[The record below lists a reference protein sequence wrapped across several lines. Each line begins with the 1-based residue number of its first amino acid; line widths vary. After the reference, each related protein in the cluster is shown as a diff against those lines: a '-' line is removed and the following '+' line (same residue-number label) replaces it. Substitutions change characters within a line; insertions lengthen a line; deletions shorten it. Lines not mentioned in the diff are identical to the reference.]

1 MRTMCLSGSNHSN
14 LHVQAALPAVTDVTK
29 ESDSFII
36 VYCFFTVG
44 SVNLFA
50 IINCDLCWG
59 GIDSVSFVKE
69 ECEKTLRTT
78 GLTVSIP

>member
-14 LHVQAALPAVTDVTK
+14 LHVQAALHAVTDVIK

-44 SVNLFA
+44 SVKLFA

-59 GIDSVSFVKE
+59 GIDRVWVCKE
-69 ECEKTLRTT
+69 
-78 GLTVSIP
+78 GM